1 MLSSFRLAVSRHVSS
16 SSLRP
21 SLLPTTSNATR
32 RLATAFAEED
42 KAFHVSNLLAAKKKA
57 GLTFDEIAVETGLT
71 NAYVAQ
77 LFYRQAHLKPE
88 TAKKMKAAVP
98 TLTTDDLEVMQ
109 EVPFR
114 SYDRAVL
121 RTEPLI
127 YRLEEA
133 VLHYGMGIK
142 AIVNEKFGDGIMS
155 AIDMYATVEKVK
167 GSQGEDRVLVT
178 LNGKF
183 LPHVEQRVENNVQA
197 PVVEEGGFKKTTR

>member
-77 LFYRQAHLKPE
+77 VGR
-88 TAKKMKAAVP
+88 
-98 TLTTDDLEVMQ
+98 
-109 EVPFR
+109 
-114 SYDRAVL
+114 
-121 RTEPLI
+121 
-127 YRLEEA
+127 
-133 VLHYGMGIK
+133 
-142 AIVNEKFGDGIMS
+142 
-155 AIDMYATVEKVK
+155 K
-167 GSQGEDRVLVT
+167 G
-178 LNGKF
+178 GK
-183 LPHVEQRVENNVQA
+183 
-197 PVVEEGGFKKTTR
+197 